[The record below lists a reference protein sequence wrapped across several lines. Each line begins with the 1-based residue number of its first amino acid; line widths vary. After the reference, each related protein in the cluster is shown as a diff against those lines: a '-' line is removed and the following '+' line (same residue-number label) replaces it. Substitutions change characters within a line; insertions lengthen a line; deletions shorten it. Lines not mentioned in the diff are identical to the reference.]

1 MQTWQIVSITA
12 AVVAAAAI
20 IMWMLYLRNRS
31 QHLRA
36 HFGSEYDRIIAETG
50 NRRRAELEL
59 EQREARVRKL
69 EIHQLS
75 LSDRDR
81 FTEKWKLCQ
90 ETFVNDP
97 VMAVTEADRLV
108 GEIMRARGYQVET
121 TEDRI
126 ADISAAY
133 PDHTTS
139 YREALETVTRH
150 RRGQATTEDLRKAFI
165 HCRGLFNELLGSHEQ
180 EFRRAS

>member
-20 IMWMLYLRNRS
+20 IMWMLHLRNRS

-36 HFGSEYDRIIAETG
+36 HFGSEYDRIIAATG

-90 ETFVNDP
+90 EAFVNDP

-121 TEDRI
+121 ADDRI

-133 PDHTTS
+133 PEHTTS

-150 RRGQATTEDLRKAFI
+150 GRGQATTEDLRKAFV
-165 HCRGLFNELLGSHEQ
+165 HCRGLFNELLGSQ
-180 EFRRAS
+180 DREFRRAS